1 MTAELVHEML
11 CALFK
16 ASREMSRAAGRAV
29 IRPRVREKRAL
40 RSALCNPNFRVGAPT
55 LNCFRRVGICF
66 FAFFSARAG
75 ERVGKLGLE
84 KGLES

>member
-55 LNCFRRVGICF
+55 LKKGRNRFLPF
-66 FAFFSARAG
+66 FQP
-75 ERVGKLGLE
+75 
-84 KGLES
+84 